1 MKVKS
6 ILVSQPEPQKGEP
19 SPYLDLAKR
28 YKIKLDFRPFIQ
40 VVGVDSREVR
50 VQKVDLNQFT
60 AVILTSKNAVDH
72 YFRIAKEMRFQVPN
86 EMKYFCQTEAIAN
99 YLQRYIVY
107 RKRKIYFGN
116 KTIED
121 LYPQFK
127 KHPGEKILLPS
138 SDLLGNEIINGLNNA
153 NVDWTRCIMFKT
165 VSSDLSDLRDIKYDM
180 LVFFSP
186 QGIKSLFE
194 NFPDFKQNDTLI
206 ATFGQNTIQIAEE
219 NGLKINISPTKEV
232 PSLTLAIENYIKQNN
247 K

>member
-1 MKVKS
+1 
-6 ILVSQPEPQKGEP
+6 
-19 SPYLDLAKR
+19 
-28 YKIKLDFRPFIQ
+28 
-40 VVGVDSREVR
+40 
-50 VQKVDLNQFT
+50 
-60 AVILTSKNAVDH
+60 VILTSKNAVDH